1 MVDPFLGLGRDDRR
15 DALAAAAGRGLERAP
30 ALLEKDVWV
39 VWCLQALFAAPF
51 GAHLVFKGGTS
62 LSKAY
67 DVIERFSEDVDLTY
81 DIRSLVDDPAAGDPA
96 DLTASRVR
104 ALTKDIR
111 KTLLP
116 DLLDNVI
123 APFLTERLA
132 AERLVARI
140 ERDGVDLL
148 LIYEA
153 AVEYPAYVQ
162 PRIKL
167 EFGARSTGEPAE
179 PRDVT
184 CYMAAVFP
192 ELSFPQPTPRVMQPA
207 RTFWEK
213 ATAIHVFCLVGHF
226 RGGAG
231 FARHWYDLLRLETAG
246 FADTALADRDLAKAV
261 ADHKSKFFVEKTAD
275 DQVIDYYAAVGGGLR
290 LVADGEAYDALA
302 ADYAAM
308 VDAGYLEGDTEPFSD
323 LMARCQALQDRI
335 NLAMAD
341 QAPGPGEP

>member
-1 MVDPFLGLGRDDRR
+1 MAEPFLGLSLDDRR
-15 DALAAAAGRGLERAP
+15 DALAAAAGLGVERAP

-51 GAHLVFKGGTS
+51 GEHLVFKGGTS

-81 DIRSLVDDPAAGDPA
+81 DIRTLVHDPSAGDPA
-96 DLTASRVR
+96 DLSASRVR

-116 DLLDNVI
+116 ELLDNVI
-123 APFLTERLA
+123 APHLRERLA
-132 AERLVARI
+132 AESLSADIRR
-140 ERDGVDLL
+140 EDGDLL
-148 LIYEA
+148 LFYEPA
-153 AVEYPAYVQ
+153 ADYPAYVR

-179 PRDVT
+179 PRKVT
-184 CYMAAVFP
+184 CYMAAIFP
-192 ELSFPQPTPRVMQPA
+192 ELWFPEATPRVMQPA

-231 FARHWYDLLRLETAG
+231 FARHWYDLLRLEAAG
-246 FADTALADRDLAKAV
+246 FADAALADRDLAKAV

-275 DQVIDYYAAVGGGLR
+275 DQVIDYQAAVGGGLR
-290 LVADGEAYDALA
+290 LVADGEAYDVLA
-302 ADYAAM
+302 ADYAGM

-323 LMARCQALQDRI
+323 LMARCQVLQDRI

-341 QAPGPGEP
+341 QAPRPGEP